1 MKLTLKVLETDYTDN
16 IESIRLEQHAEGIL
30 QAALPSVV
38 MVIRLSTV
46 VPDTV
51 KPPNNVVWGVGNKSL
66 TTYIQKITRT
76 KHGTEIRTA
85 PRPVKAFDQFIP
97 GLFTPSSEWRQLFS
111 TGSLQVD
118 DNLIDYG
125 QQTYINSEEQALLG
139 LVHTAKQQ
147 SMVENTVPAPWASKS
162 DYIGL
167 TYQTIRQL
175 QTVAEFNA
183 SQKPNVA
190 KYQIDYEDVVSEE
203 DYNSQVDPNIIV
215 TSKLG
220 QKKPGASYTYTSTTD
235 WANALQEVKL
245 HECAT
250 GNCYGVSIL
259 TGSGTSA
266 KSTLY
271 MSDGSVYSVSGYI
284 LGVTPEAYYVYVPSS
299 STKGTISIIRFS
311 DGAII
316 SDTPIVNFPY
326 PLTHRI
332 LENLSTHDEAVRLRQ
347 TLRDTTYPC
356 DIILMGRPQ
365 ALSTTGILLGFSRFT
380 EVSGITGLAVVTS
393 TTPELVTALKDSW
406 LLGTYASTDR
416 MTATYGKQGTI
427 VRLQVRYDGA
437 IFSGYQIY
445 SGSNDVTVYP
455 VSAAPTSTYL
465 RLTGYSTSSPNYRY
479 GEPQASPM
487 VTPPIQWRSI
497 SGDSAYMG
505 WVTGFSDT
513 IVKKQGTDFAWRTL
527 KSKVEYANSTING
540 RSVQM
545 KYIISQTVS
554 VLIFGGGASGE
565 QRTLVIESSPLPQNT
580 YDLHTI
586 ETPTGNSGEYSK
598 LHLPFLLQGGNQ
610 SWALIPTDKT
620 RLKIQVSALRVA
632 TVRSNSIT
640 LAPGVEASAS
650 GSIYYTHN
658 NRPQPGHKYYIALEV
673 LAPQGIQATKASYA
687 WGSEEYSS
695 PTPTVVL
702 SLNNL
707 SASSQWRKVSSIAAV
722 PADYTPESTPGPGVY
737 SENATNSWSFRHPTL
752 VDLTETFGAGNE
764 PTKEWCD
771 SNLEYTDYTMLSNN
785 SLDSQISSYK
795 WSLSNASFDTELKD
809 EKFKIDNDDFIIP
822 QIGCPILYQ
831 REDGG
836 EYEEG
841 IILGFDQQFEGN
853 TELYVDVLL
862 LGQPKPW
869 SNSRLTQ

>member
-1 MKLTLKVLETDYTDN
+1 MKLTLKVWDTDYTDN

-30 QAALPSVV
+30 QAALPSAV

-51 KPPNNVVWGVGNKSL
+51 KPPNSVRWGVGNKSI
-66 TTYIQKITRT
+66 TTHIQKITRT

-85 PRPVKAFDQFIP
+85 PHPVQAFDQFIP
-97 GLFTPSSEWRQLFS
+97 GLFTPSGQWRALFS
-111 TGSLQVD
+111 AYNLQVD
-118 DNLIDYG
+118 NELIDYG
-125 QQTYINSEEQALLG
+125 QQTYINSKEQALLG

-162 DYIGL
+162 DYISL

-203 DYNSQVDPNIIV
+203 DYNSQVDPSIIV

-220 QKKPGASYTYTSTTD
+220 QKKPGVSYTYTSTTN
-235 WANALQEVKL
+235 WVNALQEVKL

-250 GNCYGVSIL
+250 GNCYGVSTIS
-259 TGSGTSA
+259 GSGTSA
-266 KSTLY
+266 KSTLH
-271 MSDGSVYSVSGYI
+271 MSDGSVYTVSGYI
-284 LGVTPEAYYVYVPSS
+284 LGVTPEAYYVYVPNS
-299 STKGTISIIRFS
+299 STQGAISVVRFS
-311 DGAII
+311 DGVVV
-316 SDTPIVNFPY
+316 SVVVVNNFSY

-332 LENLSTHDEAVRLRQ
+332 LENLATHDEAVMLRQ
-347 TLRDTTYPC
+347 TLDDTTYPC
-356 DIILMGRPQ
+356 DMILFGRPQ
-365 ALSTTGILLGFSRFT
+365 PIANGILLGLSRYRDAAGST
-380 EVSGITGLAVVTS
+380 VLA
-393 TTPELVTALKDSW
+393 LVTTTNSDLVAALTDSW
-406 LLGTYASTDR
+406 LIGTYASTSSVLV
-416 MTATYGKQGTI
+416 TYGKRGKI
-427 VRLQVRYDGA
+427 VSLTVNYNGGISTGFR
-437 IFSGYQIY
+437 IY
-445 SGSNDVTVYP
+445 SDTNDALVYP
-455 VSAAPTSTYL
+455 VSAAPASTL

-487 VTPPIQWRSI
+487 ITPPIQWKSI

-505 WVTGFSDT
+505 WAVGFLDT
-513 IVKKQGTDFAWRTL
+513 IVKKQGADFAWRPRTSL
-527 KSKVEYANSTING
+527 AEYASSTVDS

-554 VLIFGGGASGE
+554 VMIFGGGASGE
-565 QRTLVIESSPLPQNT
+565 QRTLVIESSPLPENI

-632 TVRSNSIT
+632 AVRSNSIT
-640 LAPGVEASAS
+640 LASGVEASAS
-650 GSIYYTHN
+650 GDIYYTHN
-658 NRPQPGHKYYIALEV
+658 DRPQPGHKYYIALEV

-687 WGSEEYSS
+687 WGSEQYSS
-695 PTPTVVL
+695 LAHPVVL
-702 SLNNL
+702 PLNNL
-707 SASSQWRKVSSIAAV
+707 SASSQWRKVSHIAAI
-722 PADYTPESTPGPGVY
+722 PADYTPAYTPGPGVY
-737 SENATNSWSFRHPTL
+737 SENATSPWSFRRPTL

-771 SNLEYTDYTMLSNN
+771 ANLEYTDYTMLSSNALN
-785 SLDSQISSYK
+785 SQISSYS

-869 SNSRLTQ
+869 SNSRLT

>member
-1 MKLTLKVLETDYTDN
+1 MKLTLKVWETDYTDN

-30 QAALPSVV
+30 QAALPSAV

-51 KPPNNVVWGVGNKSL
+51 KPPNSVVWGVGNKSL
-66 TTYIQKITRT
+66 TTHIQKITRT

-85 PRPVKAFDQFIP
+85 PHPVPVFDQFIP
-97 GLFTPSSEWRQLFS
+97 GLFTPSGQWRTLFS
-111 TGSLQVD
+111 TYDLQVD

-125 QQTYINSEEQALLG
+125 QQTYISSEEQALLG

-147 SMVENTVPAPWASKS
+147 SMVENTVPVPWASKS
-162 DYIGL
+162 DYVSL

-175 QTVAEFNA
+175 QTVTEFNS

-220 QKKPGASYTYTSTTD
+220 QKKPGASYTYTSTTA
-235 WANALQEVKL
+235 WESALQEVKL

-250 GNCYGVSIL
+250 GNCYGVSTIS
-259 TGSGTSA
+259 GSGTSA

-271 MSDGSVYSVSGYI
+271 MSDGSVYTVSGYI
-284 LGVTPEAYYVYVPSS
+284 LGVTPEAYYVYVPNS
-299 STKGTISIIRFS
+299 STQGVISVVRFS
-311 DGAII
+311 DGVVVSAAAV
-316 SDTPIVNFPY
+316 VNFSY

-332 LENLSTHDEAVRLRQ
+332 LENLATHDEAVMLRQ
-347 TLRDTTYPC
+347 TLNDTTYPC
-356 DIILMGRPQ
+356 DTILFGRPQ
-365 ALSTTGILLGFSRFT
+365 PIASGILLGLSRHRDA
-380 EVSGITGLAVVTS
+380 VGNIGLA
-393 TTPELVTALKDSW
+393 LVTTMNSDLVAALTDSW
-406 LLGTYASTDR
+406 LIGTYASTSSVV
-416 MTATYGKQGTI
+416 ATYGKRGKI
-427 VRLQVRYDGA
+427 VRLTIDYNGG
-437 IFSGYQIY
+437 ILTGFTIY
-445 SGSNDVTVYP
+445 SDTNDALVYP
-455 VSAAPTSTYL
+455 VSAAPTSTAL

-487 VTPPIQWRSI
+487 ITPPIQWRSL

-505 WVTGFSDT
+505 WATGFSDT
-513 IVKKQGTDFAWRTL
+513 IVKKQGTDFAWRPRTSL
-527 KSKVEYANSTING
+527 AEYASSTVNS

-554 VLIFGGGASGE
+554 VMIFGGGASGE
-565 QRTLVIESSPLPQNT
+565 QRTLVIESSPLPENV

-586 ETPTGNSGEYSK
+586 ETPTGNSGEHSK

-640 LAPGVEASAS
+640 LASGVEASAS
-650 GSIYYTHN
+650 GSIYFTHN
-658 NRPQPGHKYYIALEV
+658 DSPQPGHKYYIALEV

-687 WGSEEYSS
+687 WGSEEYSNLAH
-695 PTPTVVL
+695 PVVL

-707 SASSQWRKVSSIAAV
+707 SASSQWRKVSQIASI
-722 PADYTPESTPGPGVY
+722 PADYTPAYTPVPGVY
-737 SENATNSWSFRHPTL
+737 SENATSSWSFRHPTL

-771 SNLEYTDYTMLSNN
+771 ANLEYTDYTMLSSNALN
-785 SLDSQISSYK
+785 SQVSSYS

-869 SNSRLTQ
+869 SNSRLT